1 MEYGIP
7 VHAPLMNCYE
17 CSSWASPSFSNRSSN
32 LRPFSV
38 SRYFW
43 RRLVGFSGI
52 VRSISPSARAGSIY
66 RLRRWVRSLSINF
79 ISEFPRGPLE
89 PIRRA
94 RTATATG
101 GVTGR
106 STGGGTRCPLG
117 ANLVPTWSE
126 SSPDLA
132 PGSDA
137 FLRIVNTKK
146 PPSILISGSAS
157 PAFRRIPLKRLA
169 GLSFFQL

>member
-1 MEYGIP
+1 
-7 VHAPLMNCYE
+7 MNVLH
-17 CSSWASPSFSNRSSN
+17 SRPPFFSNRSSN

-43 RRLVGFSGI
+43 RRLVGFSGM
-52 VRSISPSARAGSIY
+52 VRSTSPSARAGSIY

-79 ISEFPRGPLE
+79 SSISEFPRGPLE

-94 RTATATG
+94 RTTTATG

-106 STGGGTRCPLG
+106 STGGVTRCPLG
-117 ANLVPTWSE
+117 ANLVPAWSE
-126 SSPDLA
+126 YSPDLA
-132 PGSDA
+132 PGSDD

-157 PAFRRIPLKRLA
+157 PAFLHRRIPLKRLA
-169 GLSFFQL
+169 RLSFFQL